1 MTVTE
6 LRQNPLVLT
15 NDLRLNQKAIA
26 RVTSSREK
34 FIPTKMIALSVII
47 DDYYELRKMRDFA
60 GFKDLKL
67 LRYDRV
73 KFTEGLK
80 CLGITDLRLL
90 TNPSFPQFLK
100 TMNDLY
106 KECKRNHKAG
116 ERTFVLF
123 QFGGHGIQDNFT
135 FALCSTIERKKIAFP
150 IE

>member
-1 MTVTE
+1 M
-6 LRQNPLVLT
+6 
-15 NDLRLNQKAIA
+15 
-26 RVTSSREK
+26 
-34 FIPTKMIALSVII
+34 SVII
-47 DDYYELRKMRDFA
+47 DDFSELRKLRDFA

-67 LRYDRV
+67 LRYDRA
-73 KFTEGLK
+73 KFTKGLK